1 MTPNELLEAASRALR
16 GHHFGGKSAEESAED
31 ICGAAAA
38 YLAQVHRGSSGPP
51 RATQACTKCGAS
63 FPSGCCDCEAGDDC
77 PLCGDCCDAALAYCT
92 DCDSPC
98 EGGECDPPHLCR
110 KHGACPKCNP

>member
-38 YLAQVHRGSSGPP
+38 YLAQGHRGSSGPP
-51 RATQACTKCGAS
+51 RATQA
-63 FPSGCCDCEAGDDC
+63 
-77 PLCGDCCDAALAYCT
+77 CT